1 MTPPYRSSLAG
12 FRVLFDFVGAR
23 GVFSSINET
32 FSRSTIRLG
41 MNLLACCSSRMLD
54 REPSF
59 SQGVDGL
66 SPESRIKDAGQ
77 NLCGLGIAFK
87 PDKRGNLFVKRLVP
101 GGPADTSK
109 LIEVS
114 GSAGCSNASGGCAA
128 PARPALLGLGARA
141 CQGHHR
147 ACVATHNAR
156 AAPEGAPACVSAPAL
171 AAGGRRAACG
181 GREKCDRNEQAGSGE
196 FAHGACGE

>member
-1 MTPPYRSSLAG
+1 
-12 FRVLFDFVGAR
+12 
-23 GVFSSINET
+23 
-32 FSRSTIRLG
+32 

-54 REPSF
+54 REPTF

-77 NLCGLGIAFK
+77 KLCGLGIAFK

-114 GSAGCSNASGGCAA
+114 GSAGRSHSVSGGRA
-128 PARPALLGLGARA
+128 ARPPRASRLGARA
-141 CQGHHR
+141 CHAAHI
-147 ACVATHNAR
+147 ACVATHIAR
-156 AAPEGAPACVSAPAL
+156 ALPEGAPACVSAPAL
-171 AAGGRRAACG
+171 AAGGRRAACS
-181 GREKCDRNEQAGSGE
+181 GREKCDRNEQTGSGK